1 MMNYSVYEYN
11 ALLVAV
17 EENETPEALE
27 ALGEW
32 FRRYGDMYWNGEC
45 WDIDG
50 NRGLYPIYK
59 LVDEEREDWE
69 IIGYEIR

>member
-32 FRRYGDMYWNGEC
+32 FQRYGDMYWNGEC

-50 NRGLYPIYK
+50 SR
-59 LVDEEREDWE
+59 
-69 IIGYEIR
+69 

>member
-32 FRRYGDMYWNGEC
+32 FQRYGDMYWNGEC

-50 NRGLYPIYK
+50 SRGLYPIYK
-59 LVDEEREDWE
+59 IADEECEGFE
-69 IIGYEIR
+69 LVGYEIR

>member
-1 MMNYSVYEYN
+1 MISYYEYKD
-11 ALLVAV
+11 LLVAV

-32 FRRYGDMYWNGEC
+32 FQRYGNMYWNGEC

-59 LVDEEREDWE
+59 LVDEECEDWE